1 MSDKNKYTVS
11 EKDYLDIFSDN
22 LRELMESGGWTQQ
35 TLSEDS
41 GISQASI
48 SGYLNGTKMPGLRSV
63 QNICIV
69 LGISLD
75 DLLPYGG
82 IIRIEQRR

>member
-1 MSDKNKYTVS
+1 MSNTIS
-11 EKDYLDIFSDN
+11 EKEYLEIFSDN

-35 TLSEDS
+35 TLSEDAH
-41 GISQASI
+41 ISQSTL
-48 SGYLNGTKMPGLRSV
+48 SGYLNGTVMPGLRAV

-69 LGISLD
+69 LGITLD

-82 IIRIEQRR
+82 IIRIE